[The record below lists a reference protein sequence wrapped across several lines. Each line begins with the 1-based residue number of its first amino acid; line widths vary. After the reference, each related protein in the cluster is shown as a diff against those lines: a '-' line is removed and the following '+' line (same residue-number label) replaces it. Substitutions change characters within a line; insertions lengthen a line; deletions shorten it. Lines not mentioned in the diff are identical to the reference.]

1 MKYAGGSPFFIEF
14 PFVLEGVMQGFL
26 GSGFAVFLLLA
37 IVQSIAQAIPMVAAN
52 IGGLWIILCLVV
64 LLVTLISAYFSYRT
78 VQEFLLAKR
87 NERD

>member
-1 MKYAGGSPFFIEF
+1 MFLFRKDTQPVKAGARTEVKGIMPT
-14 PFVLEGVMQGFL
+14 VM
-26 GSGFAVFLLLA
+26 
-37 IVQSIAQAIPMVAAN
+37 
-52 IGGLWIILCLVV
+52 LCLVV